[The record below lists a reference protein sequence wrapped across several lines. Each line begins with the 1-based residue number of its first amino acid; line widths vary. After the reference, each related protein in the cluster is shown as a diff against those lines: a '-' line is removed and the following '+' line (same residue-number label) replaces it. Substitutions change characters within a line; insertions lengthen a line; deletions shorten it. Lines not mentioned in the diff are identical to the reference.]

1 MVHRN
6 RSPFLKNGW
15 IFPWQTVNVI
25 TIYSK
30 RWSCRKLI
38 DGWPWWAPRSPRS
51 VGVKAW
57 TDCGWLP
64 GKNEDLVFFFCDCNT
79 GQFQS
84 WGPQKDDI
92 LYWIR
97 KTVEAINHSIVTCQ
111 KMCYRWIQMTCFP
124 WTSRCPTFLSL
135 GELQYVGISISPI
148 FRDVCISR
156 TGTVVADRSFPVSVP
171 LLSWTQLV
179 PRQNSK
185 SSKRK
190 SGSFFW
196 NPQNDRKG
204 SM

>member
-1 MVHRN
+1 MVARKK
-6 RSPFLKNGW
+6 RRPGGFFLRLQCWAVPILGS
-15 IFPWQTVNVI
+15 
-25 TIYSK
+25 SK
-30 RWSCRKLI
+30 RW
-38 DGWPWWAPRSPRS
+38 
-51 VGVKAW
+51 
-57 TDCGWLP
+57 
-64 GKNEDLVFFFCDCNT
+64 
-79 GQFQS
+79 
-84 WGPQKDDI
+84 QK

-97 KTVEAINHSIVTCQ
+97 NVMSQTVEAINQSIVTRK

-124 WTSRCPTFLSL
+124 WTSRCPTFLPL

-148 FRDVCISR
+148 FRDVCISP